1 MFHIEEMK
9 VLDTK
14 WELDNAWDIHSQ
26 NFLSNTFMFFQVLAL
41 HVPRVIQFFAFQCLQ
56 NDEKLDW

>member
-1 MFHIEEMK
+1 
-9 VLDTK
+9 
-14 WELDNAWDIHSQ
+14 LDNAWDIHSQ